1 MAVIVEQ
8 KGLGGTQEI
17 LLPGEISVLGRHSDC
32 DVVLDVGAVSRHH
45 AQITQVGADFF
56 VEDLNSRNGT
66 FLNGEQVRGRLKL
79 ADNDEIR
86 ICGLTYRFYHDTAPT
101 SPPLSLDGSSS
112 LAMFVEDQTEDT
124 STGQSTIMS
133 ALEVEASEGGIRLSV
148 NSETKLKALI
158 EINRNLSTLSLDE
171 VLPKLL
177 DSLFKIFIQ
186 ADRGFVA
193 LKTGEDQQLVPKA
206 IKHRRGGDEDMIRIS
221 RTIVEKVMGQKEAIL
236 SADATSDSRFNMA
249 QSIADFRIRSMMCA
263 PLVTSEGDV
272 LGVIQID
279 TNDQGGRFQKD
290 DLEVLAS
297 VGAQAA
303 MLVESA
309 QLHETALR
317 QNRIERDLAL
327 AQRVQQGLLPN
338 ARPKVEGYHFFE
350 YYEPAN
356 EVGGDFYDYVPLPG
370 GRVAVVLADVSGKGI
385 SAALLMAK
393 LSGEARFLLASK
405 EAPEDAITAINAA
418 MDNDSWED
426 RFVTF
431 VLAVIDPA
439 ENRVTIVNGGHM
451 PPLLRR
457 ADGSVSAVSDDE
469 AGPPL
474 GVAFDYEYEACHI
487 SLAPGEQLV
496 VFTDGFSEAMN
507 ESLDLYG
514 LERLEKAVGC
524 DLADPASLG
533 AYILEDVRRFVS
545 GHRQSDDMCLVCFG
559 RDG

>member
-1 MAVIVEQ
+1 MAVLVEH
-8 KGLGGTQEI
+8 KGLGGKTEVE
-17 LLPGEISVLGRHSDC
+17 LAADTSVLGRHSDC

-45 AQITQVGADFF
+45 AQITRVGADYF

-79 ADNDEIR
+79 TDNDELR
-86 ICGLTYRFYHDTAPT
+86 ICGLSYRFYHGTPPT
-101 SPPLSLDGSSS
+101 DPPQSLDGSSS
-112 LAMFVEDQTEDT
+112 LAMFVDDHTPDTQT
-124 STGQSTIMS
+124 GNSTIMS
-133 ALEVEASEGGIRLSV
+133 ALEVEASQSGIRLSV
-148 NSETKLKALI
+148 NSETKLKAMI
-158 EINRNLSTLSLDE
+158 EISRNLTTLSVDE

-193 LKTGEDQQLVPKA
+193 LKADGDGPLVPKA

-221 RTIVEKVMGQKEAIL
+221 RTIVEQVMTQKEAIL
-236 SADATSDSRFNMA
+236 SADAASDSRFNMS

-263 PLVTSEGDV
+263 PLVDTEGHV

-279 TNDQGGRFQKD
+279 TNDQGGRFQTE

-297 VGAQAA
+297 VASQAA

-309 QLHETALR
+309 QLHETTLR

-338 ARPKVEGYHFFE
+338 TRPKLDGYHFFD

-370 GRVAVVLADVSGKGI
+370 GRLAVLLADVSGKGI

-393 LSGEARFLLASK
+393 LSGETRFLLASQD
-405 EAPEDAITAINAA
+405 APQDAITQINRT

-431 VLAVIDPA
+431 VVTVVDPA
-439 ENRVTIVNGGHM
+439 ANRVTIVNGGHM
-451 PPLLRR
+451 PPLLRK
-457 ADGSVSAVSDDE
+457 ADGSVVPISDE
-469 AGPPL
+469 QAGPPL
-474 GVAFDYEYEACHI
+474 GVDFDYEYEACDI
-487 SLAPGEQLV
+487 TLDPGEQLV
-496 VFTDGFSEAMN
+496 LFTDGFSEAMN
-507 ESLDLYG
+507 EGLDLYG
-514 LERLEKAVGC
+514 LERLEVAAG
-524 DLADPASLG
+524 ASLAEPQG
-533 AYILEDVRRFVS
+533 LGSYILDDVRRFVS
-545 GHRQSDDMCLVCFG
+545 GHRQSDDMCMVCFG
-559 RDG
+559 RD